1 MEEQLD
7 VQKWYNNY
15 VPRQMKT
22 GINVRHYH
30 LMNELI
36 ASGLKSGKSVIEIGC
51 GIGTLTG
58 LIQKVVKNGK
68 IVATDISNESI
79 DVAKKRI
86 SSSSKIDFIVSDM
99 KGFEYDYKFDFIV
112 LADVIEHIPLEQHP
126 DLFKAISKIIHEDSI
141 VFINIPHPTS
151 LDYIRDYKPELLQI
165 IDQSISSDLLMK
177 NTYENGL
184 RLISYEAY
192 KLFHNQT
199 DYALAQF
206 KMDTPF
212 EMNSLSKWVIISKK
226 YRAKFKFIFRFLR

>member
-7 VQKWYNNY
+7 VRKWYNNY

-36 ASGLKSGKSVIEIGC
+36 SSGLKSGKSAIEIGC

-58 LIQKVVKNGK
+58 LISKVIKNGK
-68 IVATDISNESI
+68 LVATDISNESI

-86 SSSSKIDFIVSDM
+86 PNSGKIDFLVSDM
-99 KGFEYDYKFDFIV
+99 KGFEYDHKFDFVV
-112 LADVIEHIPLEQHP
+112 LADVIEHIPIEQHP
-126 DLFKAISKIIHEDSI
+126 DLFQAIAKIIHEDSI

-151 LDYIRDYKPELLQI
+151 LDYIRDFKPELLQI

-177 NTYENGL
+177 NTYDNGL

-192 KLFHNQT
+192 QLFHDQT

-212 EMNSLSKWVIISKK
+212 KMNSLSKMKIIRKK
-226 YRAKFKFIFRFLR
+226 YTAKLKFIFRFLR